1 MAHVSGPG
9 IQVEAYVSVDVETS
23 GPNPS
28 DYDMLAIGACLVEN
42 PECGFYIELQPVTGN
57 AIPGSLAISDLS
69 LENLRVNG
77 VPPVQALR
85 RFEAWLHTAV
95 SAEQRPVFVAL
106 NAPFDWMFVNDYFHR
121 YLKYN
126 PFGHSALDIKAFY
139 MGLAGTRW
147 ARTSMRYLATRY
159 LEGRKLTH
167 NALQDAQDQAEV
179 FANILIEARARA
191 VEQNANEAY

>member
-1 MAHVSGPG
+1 M
-9 IQVEAYVSVDVETS
+9 DVETS

-42 PECGFYIELQPVTGN
+42 PECGFYVELQPVTGN

-69 LENLRVNG
+69 LEELHKHG
-77 VPPVQALR
+77 LPPAVALQ
-85 RFEAWLHTAV
+85 RFEAWLHTTV

-121 YLKYN
+121 FLQHN

-147 ARTSMRYLATRY
+147 AGTSMRYLAARY
-159 LEGRKLTH
+159 LDGRKLTH
-167 NALQDAQDQAEV
+167 NALKDAQDQAEV
-179 FANILIEARARA
+179 FANILVEARKR
-191 VEQNANEAY
+191 EKLPGHTE